1 MLVPA
6 DTARPAAREQLEQLG
21 ARASLAVLDTRA
33 WSTPEAIA
41 RAALVEARRKGFEVL
56 IFDTAG
62 RLHIDEALMVEL
74 ERLQTVLDP
83 CETLYVADAMAGQDA
98 LRAAQAFGE
107 RVPLTGIVLTKLD
120 GDARGGAALS
130 AASVTGVPVRLA
142 GIGERLEDLDT
153 FHPDRMA
160 ARILGMGDVL
170 TLVEKAQQLADVKSA
185 EALERKVKKDGL
197 DLEDLRDQLRQLAGG
212 GLLGQIADLLPGAG
226 ALLGTRVDDRRL
238 TRFGAIIDSMTRQER
253 RRPDIIN
260 GSRRR
265 RIARGAGT
273 TVEEVNR
280 LLRQFAEMRR
290 LARRLGSGD
299 PRRVLRQMGL

>member
-1 MLVPA
+1 
-6 DTARPAAREQLEQLG
+6 
-21 ARASLAVLDTRA
+21 
-33 WSTPEAIA
+33 
-41 RAALVEARRKGFEVL
+41 
-56 IFDTAG
+56 
-62 RLHIDEALMVEL
+62 
-74 ERLQTVLDP
+74 
-83 CETLYVADAMAGQDA
+83 
-98 LRAAQAFGE
+98 
-107 RVPLTGIVLTKLD
+107 
-120 GDARGGAALS
+120 
-130 AASVTGVPVRLA
+130 
-142 GIGERLEDLDT
+142 
-153 FHPDRMA
+153 MA